1 MSLKFKKLT
10 LPLTTLTVLL
20 AVALSGYAAQGR
32 KEPALQKRRVAA
44 RGHLTGT
51 REFQQIITWQTA
63 NPAGGMLPYAKAHL
77 AIETDAHHV
86 LWQTDGG
93 KSQYLVDDI
102 QLEDLDG
109 DGTPEIISLWQE
121 GASAG
126 YALRVFHWERRR
138 HSFVE
143 LKAADDLSGVHRYQ
157 IDGPS
162 DKRRIVTYV
171 RSDVGSG
178 WPAVEGDQYEARG
191 NRLARVK
198 GGGGMPAQGEAGV
211 TGEVFISP
219 VHPGP
224 IRQGDTSSKKPYQAT
239 LAFLTVEGGREVA
252 RLQTGEDGRF
262 RVSLPPGE
270 YRIVPVQEKPGR
282 FLPRAGEEL
291 VKVLPGQFAHVT
303 IEYDS
308 GMR

>member
-20 AVALSGYAAQGR
+20 AVAFSGYAAQGQ
-32 KEPALQKRRVAA
+32 KETALQKRRVAA

-51 REFQQIITWQTA
+51 REFQQIITWQTP
-63 NPAGGMLPYAKAHL
+63 NPTGGMLPYAKAHL
-77 AIETDAHHV
+77 AIETEAHRT

-93 KSQYLVDDI
+93 KSQYLIDDI
-102 QLEDLDG
+102 QIEDLDG

-126 YALRVFHWERRR
+126 YALRVFHWDRPR

-143 LKAADDLSGVHRYQ
+143 LQAAGDMSGVHRYELV
-157 IDGPS
+157 GAGAH
-162 DKRRIVTYV
+162 RRIVTYG

-178 WPAVEGDQYEARG
+178 WPVVEGGQYEARG

-198 GGGGMPAQGEAGV
+198 GGGGVSTQGESGV

-219 VHPGP
+219 AHPGP
-224 IRQGDTSSKKPYQAT
+224 IRMGDTSSKKPYQAT
-239 LAFLTVEGGREVA
+239 LAILTVEGGREVT
-252 RLQTGEDGRF
+252 RLQTSEDGRF
-262 RVSLPPGE
+262 RVALPPGE
-270 YRIVPVQEKPGR
+270 YRIVPVQERPGK

-291 VKVLPGQFAHVT
+291 VKVLPGQFVHIT

>member
-1 MSLKFKKLT
+1 MSLTLKKLA
-10 LPLTTLTVLL
+10 LPLTALTVLL
-20 AVALSGYAAQGR
+20 AVVLSGYAAQGQ
-32 KEPALQKRRVAA
+32 KEIALQKRRVAA

-51 REFQQIITWQTA
+51 REFQQIITWQTS
-63 NPAGGMLPYAKAHL
+63 NPPGGILPYAKAHL
-77 AIETDAHHV
+77 AIETDAHRV

-93 KSQYLVDDI
+93 KTQYLINDI
-102 QLEDLDG
+102 QLEDLDD

-126 YALRVFHWERRR
+126 SALRVFHWDGRRR
-138 HSFVE
+138 TFIE
-143 LKAADDLSGVHRYQ
+143 LRAADDLSGVHRYE
-157 IDGPS
+157 IVGAS
-162 DKRRIVTYV
+162 GHRRIVTYV

-178 WPAVEGDQYEARG
+178 WPVVEGGQYQARS

-198 GGGGMPAQGEAGV
+198 KGGPVTTQAESGI

-219 VHPGP
+219 AHPGP
-224 IRQGDTSSKKPYQAT
+224 IRQNDTSNKKPYQAT
-239 LAFLTVEGGREVA
+239 LAILTVSEGREVA
-252 RLQTGEDGRF
+252 RMQSDAEGRF
-262 RVSLPPGE
+262 RIVLPPGE
-270 YRIVPVQEKPGR
+270 YRVVPVREKPGR

-303 IEYDS
+303 IEFDS

>member
-1 MSLKFKKLT
+1 MSLKIKKLT

-32 KEPALQKRRVAA
+32 KELALQKRRVAA

-63 NPAGGMLPYAKAHL
+63 NPQGGMLPYAKAHM
-77 AIETDAHHV
+77 AIETEAHRV

-93 KSQYLVDDI
+93 KSQYLIDDI

-109 DGTPEIISLWQE
+109 DGTPEIVSLWQE

-126 YALRVFHWERRR
+126 YALRVFHWDR
-138 HSFVE
+138 HRQSFVE

-157 IDGPS
+157 IDGTGAH
-162 DKRRIVTYV
+162 RRIVTFV

-178 WPAVEGDQYEARG
+178 WPVVEGGQYEARG

-198 GGGGMPAQGEAGV
+198 GGSGVSTQGESGV

-219 VHPGP
+219 AHPGP
-224 IRQGDTSSKKPYQAT
+224 IRIGDTSNKKPYQAT
-239 LAFLTVEGGREVA
+239 LAVLTVSEGREVA

-262 RVSLPPGE
+262 RVALPPGE

>member
-1 MSLKFKKLT
+1 MSLKLKKLT

-20 AVALSGYAAQGR
+20 AVAFSGYAAQGR
-32 KEPALQKRRVAA
+32 KNNALQKRRVAA

-51 REFQQIITWQTA
+51 RELQQIVTWQTP
-63 NPAGGMLPYAKAHL
+63 NPPGGILPYANAHL
-77 AIETDAHHV
+77 AIETDAQRV

-93 KSQYLVDDI
+93 KTQYLVDDI

-109 DGTPEIISLWQE
+109 DGTPEIISLWLE
-121 GASAG
+121 GVSAG
-126 YALRVFHWERRR
+126 FALRVFHWDRRR
-138 HSFVE
+138 QSFVE
-143 LKAADDLSGVHRYQ
+143 VKAADDLSGIYRYQ
-157 IDGPS
+157 IDGAGAH
-162 DKRRIVTYV
+162 RRIVTFV

-178 WPAVEGDQYEARG
+178 WPVVEGGQYEARG

-198 GGGGMPAQGEAGV
+198 GGGSVTTQGESGV

-219 VHPGP
+219 AHPGP
-224 IRQGDTSSKKPYQAT
+224 IRMGDPSYKKPYQAT
-239 LAFLTVEGGREVA
+239 LAILTVEGGREVA

-262 RVSLPPGE
+262 RVKLPPGD
-270 YRIVPVQEKPGR
+270 YRVVPLQEKPGR

-303 IEYDS
+303 IEFDS